1 MPLITDFFLARPFLA
16 YGIRFPVSANTA
28 FTPLQLQEVR
38 ALCKVQEM
46 DRKEPEVDDLV
57 KVLAETLE
65 TGTIEEVMEKTY
77 DLQVQSPSLRRVLH
91 VLQVIIRNIIRPL
104 HGKWN
109 PSEADALH
117 VWSSIFH
124 EGMPMDTPV
133 AFRLGEQGCAATAF
147 SKSKLEAVFST
158 GSSPRKC
165 DCLLTAGGI
174 EVGNFECLSATI
186 FKIVKYEDIW
196 VGATACV
203 PVLLPEE
210 PGEFEHF
217 LSDHLQSLMNLLH
230 QYDAYGRNVVREAN
244 RSKFRKKALEDHE
257 EDQCSQNAMETL
269 EWETPTKPVKS
280 TLLEYHLPLLCR
292 CRSSPSRS
300 RILRQFQSVRSI
312 QALMFRISLQLQHHQ
327 LGEKLKPT
335 DGKSKHRGKL
345 TQRLAND
352 TEKYISHIRR
362 IAREVDFLQDRL
374 MQYDSLSKDEALLA
388 AFKELDDLVE
398 LRSRDGHYSY
408 NQAKEL
414 LHENWSSAVSEYSG
428 EDVDNLNDD
437 EELTQYMLELA

>member
-1 MPLITDFFLARPFLA
+1 MDSDLPNEDTAVDCNQNRRSLHWLALHHLKKAKELSSMPHFNKERCLDYKEAFAALS
-16 YGIRFPVSANTA
+16 GIWNTFSVSANTA

-46 DRKEPEVDDLV
+46 DRKKPEVDDLV

-91 VLQVIIRNIIRPL
+91 VLQIIIRNIIRPL

-133 AFRLGEQGCAATAF
+133 AFRL
-147 SKSKLEAVFST
+147 S
-158 GSSPRKC
+158 
-165 DCLLTAGGI
+165 
-174 EVGNFECLSATI
+174 VGNN
-186 FKIVKYEDIW
+186 
-196 VGATACV
+196 
-203 PVLLPEE
+203 
-210 PGEFEHF
+210 
-217 LSDHLQSLMNLLH
+217 LQDRQH
-230 QYDAYGRNVVREAN
+230 QYDAYGRNVIREAN
-244 RSKFRKKALEDHE
+244 RSKFRKKALEHHE
-257 EDQCSQNAMETL
+257 ENQCSQSALETL
-269 EWETPTKPVKS
+269 EWETPTKPKQSKSVKDSTPVPIRPLHPGSDVQDLPSTATPSSSHHQPSKLELLLRNQPKYTLLSEAQPSEPARHKS
-280 TLLEYHLPLLCR
+280 TKSIYEEYLLYEKE
-292 CRSSPSRS
+292 
-300 RILRQFQSVRSI
+300 
-312 QALMFRISLQLQHHQ
+312 

-345 TQRLAND
+345 AQRLAD
-352 TEKYISHIRR
+352 VTEKYISHIRR
-362 IAREVDFLQDRL
+362 IAREVDFIQDRL

-388 AFKELDDLVE
+388 AFKELVDLVE

-414 LHENWSSAVSEYSG
+414 CTKQVKERG
-428 EDVDNLNDD
+428 ELK
-437 EELTQYMLELA
+437 TRR